1 VAKPQTSRKGMA
13 MYHSGKVA
21 QKSSTTSSDWMP
33 GKGSVLRSQAGQ
45 ARFIAS
51 KAGWRAY
58 RLKEGQTNI

>member
-1 VAKPQTSRKGMA
+1 

-51 KAGWRAY
+51 KMGWRACC
-58 RLKEGQTNI
+58 LKEGQTNM